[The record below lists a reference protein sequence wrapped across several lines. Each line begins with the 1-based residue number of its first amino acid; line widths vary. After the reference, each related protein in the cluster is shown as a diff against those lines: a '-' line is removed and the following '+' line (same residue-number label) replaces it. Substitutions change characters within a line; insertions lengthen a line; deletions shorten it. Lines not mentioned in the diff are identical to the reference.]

1 MVTPSR
7 PFNPAED
14 IVDNAISPVD
24 GDGVSLKIRRKK
36 TKKAV
41 GNETFPVEAKRQLLK
56 GRETKMRLL
65 RAWEAGRC
73 RAL

>member
-36 TKKAV
+36 TKKRL
-41 GNETFPVEAKRQLLK
+41 GTKFSPWRLK
-56 GRETKMRLL
+56 GS
-65 RAWEAGRC
+65 C
-73 RAL
+73 